1 MAKEFCYL
9 SESPSG
15 RQVAINADLV
25 RVVVEI
31 DARTTAIVFDASHQ
45 VEVKGA
51 FKEICQGLQALMM
64 N

>member
-9 SESPSG
+9 AESPSG
-15 RQVAINADLV
+15 KQVAINSDLV

-31 DARTTAIVFDASHQ
+31 DARTTAIVFDAGHQ

-51 FKEICQGLQALMM
+51 FNEICQGLEALMVK
-64 N
+64 